1 MTTGMNGR
9 QEFQPI
15 SMTIFFLPE
24 SIVIL
29 NMKKNLKWID
39 MYEDIYFPE
48 YGRQVELIEPVRGYY
63 YAHIIGRNGNRFI
76 VQFSSGMTTE
86 VYPDEINFE

>member
-1 MTTGMNGR
+1 MC
-9 QEFQPI
+9 
-15 SMTIFFLPE
+15 
-24 SIVIL
+24 
-29 NMKKNLKWID
+29 
-39 MYEDIYFPE
+39 EDIYFPE

-63 YAHIIGRNGNRFI
+63 YAHIIGLNGNRFI